1 MGGRRKITD
10 LDPFPLFW
18 NLELPEETTKKVTKE
33 LPNKN
38 CICTAEPE
46 IRDVNPGKK
55 GKECYRWEGLV
66 EEVRIKP
73 GMKQLGGYGW
83 WEW

>member
-38 CICTAEPE
+38 CICTAEPAAAVTS
-46 IRDVNPGKK
+46 IQGRKKRSVIGGKDLWK
-55 GKECYRWEGLV
+55 RCALSRE
-66 EEVRIKP
+66 
-73 GMKQLGGYGW
+73 
-83 WEW
+83 